1 MTPALLLAIALS
13 AQPADPAGAP
23 FAMRVQAAALDSRC
37 GLLTPAERAAL
48 DAGLNQ
54 SRRERLES
62 GVDAADLDGWEAS
75 LRERADALDC
85 RSEQAHAVAAD
96 IGDAYRAWLN
106 APTAEYRGDHRSW
119 RADRRTGGPSR
130 WRVRQDAQGAAF
142 GLEDARGGRVALAGR
157 GEKTPASAV
166 LVLRDGAKAARPM
179 DSTAGGLV
187 EPFGGDPVA
196 AWGPPPN
203 AQTRWWAN
211 ARLDPADAASLAPDG
226 LAPAY
231 GFEFPRQAL
240 DALARLE
247 PRESARIDLLAAD
260 GRRIG
265 RVWIEAGALGPAL
278 AFADAARFETN

>member
-1 MTPALLLAIALS
+1 MTPVLLLALTLS
-13 AQPADPAGAP
+13 AQPADPAGEP
-23 FAMRVQAAALDSRC
+23 FAIRVQAAALDARC

-75 LRERADALDC
+75 LRERADELDC
-85 RSEQAHAVAAD
+85 RSERARAVAAD
-96 IGDAYRAWLN
+96 IGEAYRAWLH
-106 APTAEYRGDHRSW
+106 APTANYRGDHRSW
-119 RADRRTGGPSR
+119 RADRRTGDAAG
-130 WRVRQDAQGAAF
+130 WRVRQDAQNTAF
-142 GLEDARGGRVALAGR
+142 GLDASGGRVALAGR
-157 GEKTPASAV
+157 SDKPPASAV
-166 LVLRDGAKAARPM
+166 LVLRDSAKAARPM

-187 EPFGGDPVA
+187 DPPGGDPVA
-196 AWGPPPN
+196 VWGPPPN
-203 AQTRWWAN
+203 AQTRWWAQ
-211 ARLDPADAASLAPDG
+211 ARLAAADASGLAPDG
-226 LAPAY
+226 DAPAY

-265 RVWIEAGALGPAL
+265 RIWIEAGALGPAL